1 MVSVES
7 VVFQEKDFKTA
18 VFEINGSD
26 MDKVFTLHLILP
38 NPTIIAPNQKWEI
51 YGYAHLSSHNWKG
64 VRKSIID
71 LKEPPKGCHSVHG
84 KSKSL
89 FFKSVLNY
97 DEIVIFNPNG
107 ACPRYVLLYS

>member
-1 MVSVES
+1 MAMLVCQVATGKEH
-7 VVFQEKDFKTA
+7 
-18 VFEINGSD
+18 
-26 MDKVFTLHLILP
+26 TL
-38 NPTIIAPNQKWEI
+38 
-51 YGYAHLSSHNWKG
+51 
-64 VRKSIID
+64 RKNMID

-89 FFKSVLNY
+89 LFKSVLNY